1 MDDPGDAILS
11 QKSPIN
17 LVINETAAR
26 QLGFPSPQAAI
37 GRVLHVMNLSPPI
50 VIVGVVKDFSIPTPE
65 RKIDATG
72 YAYFMQDYLLHV
84 KLKSDTVPA
93 TLAAIDKAWDRTG
106 ATGPIQL
113 TFMNAYV
120 ENLHLALLRQGQAA
134 AVFAGVAVLLACLGL
149 FGLSLSTAE
158 RRTKEI
164 GIRKALGAS
173 STDVLALL
181 LWEFAKPVLWA
192 NLIAWPLAW
201 WLMSQWLSGFAYH
214 VSLSLWPFLA
224 AAAGELIIA
233 LLTVAGQSW
242 LTARQK
248 PVLALRYE

>member
-1 MDDPGDAILS
+1 
-11 QKSPIN
+11 
-17 LVINETAAR
+17 
-26 QLGFPSPQAAI
+26 
-37 GRVLHVMNLSPPI
+37 
-50 VIVGVVKDFSIPTPE
+50 VVKDFSIPTPE
-65 RKIDATG
+65 RRIDATG
-72 YAYFMQDYLLHV
+72 YAFFMQDYLLHV
-84 KLKSDTVPA
+84 KLRGDAVPA
-93 TLAAIDKAWDRTG
+93 MLAAIDKAWDRTG

-181 LWEFAKPVLWA
+181 LWQFAKPVLWA

-214 VSLSLWPFLA
+214 VSLSLLPFFA